1 MEKFFIE
8 YRKCLT
14 IISMSFSILGSPQKT
29 VIAFLLKHHFFITF
43 LIFIIL
49 FLLRK
54 LRALTNLFHQL
65 DLLCIVVILAT
76 TVIWRIKL
84 QVFELITLF
93 LDLYLHK
100 CHWTDLLRVVA
111 LTVLVSS
118 EICKATL
125 RRVLFVFFI

>member
-76 TVIWRIKL
+76 TVI
-84 QVFELITLF
+84 
-93 LDLYLHK
+93 
-100 CHWTDLLRVVA
+100 
-111 LTVLVSS
+111 
-118 EICKATL
+118 
-125 RRVLFVFFI
+125 